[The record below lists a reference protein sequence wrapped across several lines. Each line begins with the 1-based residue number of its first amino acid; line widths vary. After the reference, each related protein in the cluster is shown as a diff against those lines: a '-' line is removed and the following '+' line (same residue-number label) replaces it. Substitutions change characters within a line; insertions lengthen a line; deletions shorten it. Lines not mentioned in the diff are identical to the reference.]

1 MPTEK
6 KENATDD
13 SGPSA
18 GWFCGYTPIEILDA
32 AGMTPVR
39 ITGERASTG
48 VADSLMHTNICP
60 YVKACLESAAGG
72 RLNHLRG
79 AVFTSGC
86 DAQRRFFDIWPSVVP
101 DVPAFLLAVP
111 RRGDDASVLAFAARL
126 SEFKSWAEE
135 TFATQIGD
143 DKLRESIRSYA
154 KLREALAGMD
164 EAREAGL
171 IDMPG
176 SRAMEIYIAAQ
187 RMSPGAALDMAENE
201 VAAAKAR
208 AGAGTDAKGPKLLLA
223 GNMTDDPELA
233 RMFESYG
240 ATVVS
245 DALCAGSRFSS
256 TAPPDPDIPP
266 LEALAR
272 AYLRK
277 SPCPRMVDADD
288 YASRLVRKV
297 EETKPDGV
305 VFHILK
311 FCDAHL
317 YDAPFIR
324 DSLRRL
330 GVRALFIEGDY
341 TSGSG
346 QLATRAQA
354 FLETI

>member
-1 MPTEK
+1 MNNSES
-6 KENATDD
+6 NAIDA
-13 SGPSA
+13 SPAA
-18 GWFCGYTPIEILDA
+18 GWFCGYTPVEILDA

-39 ITGERASTG
+39 ITGERASSG

-72 RLNHLRG
+72 KLDFLKG
-79 AVFTSGC
+79 AVFTNGC
-86 DAQRRFFDIWPSVVP
+86 DAQRRLYDVWRSVVP
-101 DVPAFLLAVP
+101 SVPAFLLAVP
-111 RRGDDASVLAFAARL
+111 RRADDASARAFAARL
-126 SEFKSWAEE
+126 AEFREWAEA
-135 TFATQIGD
+135 TFATQISD
-143 DKLRESIRSYA
+143 DRLRESIRSYA
-154 KLREALAGMD
+154 KLREALSGMD
-164 EAREAGL
+164 GMRETGE

-176 SRAMEIYIAAQ
+176 SRAMEIYLAAQ
-187 RMSPGAALDMAENE
+187 KMSPGAALDMLEKE

-208 AGAGTDAKGPKLLLA
+208 AAAGSAAKGPRLLLA

-233 RMFESYG
+233 RIFESYG

-256 TAPPDPDIPP
+256 TATPDPDAPP

-317 YDAPFIR
+317 YDLPFIR
-324 DSLRRL
+324 ESLRRA
-330 GVRALFIEGDY
+330 GVRALIIEGDY
-341 TSGSG
+341 TTGSG

>member
-1 MPTEK
+1 MPNGKNEI
-6 KENATDD
+6 AADA

-72 RLNHLRG
+72 KLDFLKG

-86 DAQRRFFDIWPSVVP
+86 DAQRRFYDIWRSVVP

-111 RRGDDASVLAFAARL
+111 RRGDDAGALAFAARL
-126 SEFKSWAEE
+126 AEFKAWAEE
-135 TFATQIGD
+135 TFATQITD

-176 SRAMEIYIAAQ
+176 SRAMEIYLEAQ
-187 RMSPGAALDMAENE
+187 KTPPAAALEMAQNE

-208 AGAGTDAKGPKLLLA
+208 AAAGGVPKGPRLLLA

-256 TAPPDPDIPP
+256 TAPPDTDIPP

-288 YASRLVRKV
+288 YASRLVRKI
-297 EETKPDGV
+297 EATKPDGV

-317 YDAPFIR
+317 YDMPFIR
-324 DSLRRL
+324 DALRSA
-330 GVRALFIEGDY
+330 GVRTLIIEGDY

>member
-6 KENATDD
+6 NENAADAN
-13 SGPSA
+13 SPSA

-39 ITGERASTG
+39 ITGERASSG

-72 RLNHLRG
+72 KLNFLKG
-79 AVFTSGC
+79 AVFTNGC
-86 DAQRRFFDIWPSVVP
+86 DAQRRLYDIWLSVVP
-101 DVPAFLLAVP
+101 SVPAFLLTVP
-111 RRGDDASVLAFAARL
+111 RRADDASARAFAARL
-126 SEFKSWAEE
+126 AEFKAWAEE
-135 TFATQIGD
+135 TFATQITD
-143 DKLRESIRSYA
+143 DKLRESIRAYA

-176 SRAMEIYIAAQ
+176 SRAMEIYLEAQ
-187 RMSPGAALDMAENE
+187 KMSPAAALEMAQNE

-208 AGAGTDAKGPKLLLA
+208 AAAGGAPKGPRLLLA

-245 DALCAGSRFSS
+245 DAFCAGSRFSS

-288 YASRLVRKV
+288 YASRLVRKI
-297 EETKPDGV
+297 EATKPDGV

-317 YDAPFIR
+317 YDMPFIR
-324 DSLRRL
+324 DALRSA
-330 GVRALFIEGDY
+330 GVRTLIIEGDY